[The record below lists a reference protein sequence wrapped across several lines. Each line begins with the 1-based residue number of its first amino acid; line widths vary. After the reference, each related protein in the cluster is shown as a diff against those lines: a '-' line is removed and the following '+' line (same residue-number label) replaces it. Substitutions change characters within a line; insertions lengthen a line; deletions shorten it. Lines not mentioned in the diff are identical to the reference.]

1 MARYGILLD
10 LNRCTGCMTCVI
22 ACKQE
27 NLTRPG
33 VWWNRV
39 LELESESL
47 DRIIYFRYACMHC
60 DNPPCVEACPEHAI
74 YKRPDGIVLIA
85 QKKCQGHGEC
95 MKACPYGVIDVN
107 PEQDYF
113 PGQNLPFQGI
123 EEAHRMH
130 PPGKASTCTLCVH
143 RIEQGKEPACVA
155 ECPSKVM
162 VFGDLDDP
170 GSPIREK
177 LRKSEQLLASQG
189 THPKVSYIFPKNTSK
204 KVEQRVMENPRMERP

>member
-1 MARYGILLD
+1 
-10 LNRCTGCMTCVI
+10 
-22 ACKQE
+22 
-27 NLTRPG
+27 
-33 VWWNRV
+33 
-39 LELESESL
+39 
-47 DRIIYFRYACMHC
+47 MHC